1 MAGAVT
7 RELGLERLRRGRRG
21 QERGQGLVGHS
32 GDTECESYS
41 ERSHGREMRSGSGDR
56 GPHPAARRPLKRFPP
71 PLETIRAFR
80 AGGEGLT
87 SLRFP
92 PTTAPGLLTPQAL
105 STVSSLEGGFRTTG
119 PEL

>member
-32 GDTECESYS
+32 GDTECKSYS
-41 ERSHGREMRSGSGDR
+41 ERSHGRVTRSGSGDR

-80 AGGEGLT
+80 AGGEGLA
-87 SLRFP
+87 SPRFP
-92 PTTAPGLLTPQAL
+92 PTTCSWPPHAPGPFHCFL
-105 STVSSLEGGFRTTG
+105 SGRRFPHHRS
-119 PEL
+119 

>member
-80 AGGEGLT
+80 AGGEGLA

-92 PTTAPGLLTPQAL
+92 PTTCSWPPHAPGPFHCFLAGRRFPHHR
-105 STVSSLEGGFRTTG
+105 S
-119 PEL
+119 